1 MENIDKAEKSKEK
14 MSYESAISRMEE
26 ILKSLEIG
34 NNKLEDSLK
43 LYEEGIKL
51 YRYCNEVLNEAELKV
66 TQFNQ
71 EKEEVEVEI

>member
-1 MENIDKAEKSKEK
+1 MEIDNSELKELT
-14 MSYESAISRMEE
+14 YEEAMSRMEE
-26 ILKSLEIG
+26 ILRILEAG

-51 YRYCNEVLNEAELKV
+51 YRYCNEVLDKAELKV
-66 TQFNQ
+66 TQFNA

>member
-1 MENIDKAEKSKEK
+1 MEIDNSELKELT
-14 MSYESAISRMEE
+14 YEEAMSRMEE
-26 ILKSLEIG
+26 ILGILEAG

-51 YRYCNEVLNEAELKV
+51 YRYCNEVLDKAELKV
-66 TQFNQ
+66 TQFNA